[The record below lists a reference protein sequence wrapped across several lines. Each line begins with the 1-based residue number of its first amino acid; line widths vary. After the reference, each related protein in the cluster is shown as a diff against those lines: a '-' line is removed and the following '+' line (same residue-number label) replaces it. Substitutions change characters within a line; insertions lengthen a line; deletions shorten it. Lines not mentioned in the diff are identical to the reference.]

1 MSEGVFHVVC
11 MGTSLTDSWSAH
23 NWPILTGDLVQIGKK
38 QRVKFT
44 AHARQG
50 QVSRWG
56 FENIGR
62 TVGLRPDVVLIEFC
76 TNDSSIYPGADP
88 YDIITL
94 EEAYDWTIGMI
105 QAIRVGRS
113 DTKIFLMTMSVPNSN
128 NGQDQY
134 RGALPQYYDQYR
146 RIASEE
152 GVGLID
158 NHPDWVARG
167 PAQSLLDQ
175 PDGSHPELFAL
186 KEVLIPNVVRVIS
199 PLVN

>member
-44 AHARQG
+44 AHAKQG

-62 TVGLRPDVVLIEFC
+62 TVGLRPDAVLIEFC
-76 TNDSSIYPGADP
+76 INDASFYPNADP
-88 YDIITL
+88 YDQITL
-94 EEAYDWTIGMI
+94 QESRDWTLGMI
-105 QAIRVGRS
+105 NAIRAGKP
-113 DTKIFLMTMSVPNSN
+113 DTSIFLMTMNAPNSN
-128 NGQDQY
+128 NGQDTY
-134 RGALPQYYDQYR
+134 RGALPQYYQQYR
-146 RIASEE
+146 EIAQEK

-158 NHPDWVARG
+158 NYPDWLARG
-167 PAQSLLDQ
+167 EAQSFIDT